1 MKFWSLIKNRV
12 NAKRIFISTA
22 VPCFEAL
29 FFIVVSVSPPKIDIG
44 DQCWDECYL
53 TALPVTDHSGDP
65 QQENASD
72 DYLLSVEGM
81 NLLKREKNRQI

>member
-1 MKFWSLIKNRV
+1 MQNVFS
-12 NAKRIFISTA
+12 S
-22 VPCFEAL
+22 AL
-29 FFIVVSVSPPKIDIG
+29 LYLVSKHFFFIVVSVSPPKIDIG

-65 QQENASD
+65 QQENAFV